1 MCAPDFGW
9 YESGYNVDC
18 RMFSPAVID
27 HFEHPRN
34 VGELSDASAVI
45 EVTNPVCGDV
55 LRLSVKREG
64 DLITAARF
72 KTQGCVTAI
81 ASSSCLTEMIVGGTV
96 AEATQINFEQISAA
110 LGGLPPA
117 TMHGAQLA
125 VDAIRAILAKL
136 R

>member
-1 MCAPDFGW
+1 
-9 YESGYNVDC
+9 
-18 RMFSPAVID
+18 MFNSAVLD

-34 VGELSDASAVI
+34 TGELLDATAVV

-55 LRLSVKREG
+55 LRLSIKREG
-64 DLITAARF
+64 DRIVAARF

-81 ASSSCLTEMIVGGTV
+81 ASSSCLTEMIAGKTIS
-96 AEATQINFEQISAA
+96 ESTQINSARISEA

-117 TMHGAQLA
+117 TVHGAQLA
-125 VDAIRAILAKL
+125 VDALRAVLSKL